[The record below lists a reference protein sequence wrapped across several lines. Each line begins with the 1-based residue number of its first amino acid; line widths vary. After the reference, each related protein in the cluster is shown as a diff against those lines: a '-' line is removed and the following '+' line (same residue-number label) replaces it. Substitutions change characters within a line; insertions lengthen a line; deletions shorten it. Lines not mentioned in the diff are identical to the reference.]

1 MNKKKIILGI
11 VGGVVALLVITVAV
25 VTLKLDSLVKAGVE
39 TVGPQLTRT
48 TLTLEEV
55 KIGIL
60 SGSGALNGLVVGTPK
75 GYKAEYTL
83 KMGHASLALQPGSL
97 LSDKLVIKSL
107 VVEGPEIILE
117 GGLNEN
123 NLTALQKNIN
133 EAVGAT
139 GTAPVE
145 GETAG
150 AQKKLQVDLFK
161 LTGAKVHLRL
171 AMLGGRNVT
180 IPAPDIEFTDLG
192 TGPDGITAGELVKR
206 TMNKLTTDVL
216 AAAAKSVANL
226 GKEVTDAASKA
237 ATDAIGGATKESTE
251 AVGKATEGI
260 KNLFKKQD

>member
-1 MNKKKIILGI
+1 MNKKKLLLGI
-11 VGGVVALLVITVAV
+11 VGVVVALLVITVAV

-48 TLTLEEV
+48 LEGV

-60 SGSGALNGLVVGTPK
+60 SGSGALNGLVVGTPE
-75 GYKAEYTL
+75 GYQAEYTM

-133 EAVGAT
+133 DAVGAT
-139 GTAPVE
+139 GTAPAE
-145 GETAG
+145 DEAAG
-150 AQKKLQVDLFK
+150 AQKKLQVNLFK

-192 TGPDGITAGELVKR
+192 TCPEGITAGELVKR

>member
-11 VGGVVALLVITVAV
+11 LGVVVALLVITVAV

-60 SGSGALNGLVVGTPK
+60 SGSGALNGLVVGTPE
-75 GYKAEYTL
+75 GYKAEYTM

-139 GTAPVE
+139 GTAPAE
-145 GETAG
+145 GEAAG